1 MAVSCAS
8 SMAVV
13 NTGQVLIE
21 PLPVVEV
28 ALTLNAIQLEQ
39 LKNRDT
45 RTTDV
50 SIRGG

>member
-1 MAVSCAS
+1 
-8 SMAVV
+8 MAVV

-28 ALTLNAIQLEQ
+28 ALTKLNAIQLEQ

-50 SIRGG
+50 IIRGG